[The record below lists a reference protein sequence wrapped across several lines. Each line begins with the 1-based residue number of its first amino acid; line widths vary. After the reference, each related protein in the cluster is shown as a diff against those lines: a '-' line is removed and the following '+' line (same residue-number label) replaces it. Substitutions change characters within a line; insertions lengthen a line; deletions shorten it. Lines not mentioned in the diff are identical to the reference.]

1 MRTQM
6 SPSLIIQDK
15 LFQCLGNLAEM
26 GKNSLDNN
34 PALFLILLWDS

>member
-1 MRTQM
+1 MRTQT

-15 LFQCLGNLAEM
+15 LFQYLGNLVKM
-26 GKNSLDNN
+26 GNNSPDNN